1 MLELIDE
8 VRASYDAPPSSNVE
22 PSISEY
28 VKDTDTD
35 DDDDPKDDDA
45 SGARYQRHD
54 DKDYISAPSD
64 SGESDADSTDKQL
77 VINEEKDPL
86 CQDEPPIL
94 SDQNESS
101 NEGAADDDIA
111 VHPSTSGLNVGNFDA
126 LNPSNSDETPSPVST
141 IKSIFEVYIN
151 SNAISFYILFQTI
164 KTSMSEKKSLASS
177 DLSTR

>member
-1 MLELIDE
+1 MIDLIDE

-22 PSISEY
+22 PSITEY
-28 VKDTDTD
+28 VKGTDTD
-35 DDDDPKDDDA
+35 DDDDPI
-45 SGARYQRHD
+45 SYQPDD

-64 SGESDADSTDKQL
+64 SGDSDADSTDKQL

-111 VHPSTSGLNVGNFDA
+111 VRPSTSCPSTSGFNIGNFDA

-141 IKSIFEVYIN
+141 IKSIFEVGSRSRSQY
-151 SNAISFYILFQTI
+151 SKCILTPKQ
-164 KTSMSEKKSLASS
+164 
-177 DLSTR
+177 